1 METNTTPKKKFFRT
15 THRPYVSDI
24 HLNSHQHREIYISRI
39 SDLHLKSP
47 VISRHMQNSQATHR
61 NCRSQ
66 RFSSHAI
73 SLSRARTRS
82 LTLAANAQLARL
94 GGARLAR
101 LGGAQLVRLVRLDTR
116 LDTRLDARLDA
127 RLDVRLDARL
137 DARLDE
143 QLRGVEWRCR

>member
-1 METNTTPKKKFFRT
+1 MQ
-15 THRPYVSDI
+15 RPRRPSLR
-24 HLNSHQHREIYISRI
+24 HSAACQAS
-39 SDLHLKSP
+39 STGSSP
-47 VISRHMQNSQATHR
+47 TSTRWRRRGRVGRGR
-61 NCRSQ
+61 
-66 RFSSHAI
+66 RFAC
-73 SLSRARTRS
+73 
-82 LTLAANAQLARL
+82 AQLARL

>member
-1 METNTTPKKKFFRT
+1 MKTLKKKKFT
-15 THRPYVSDI
+15 TQWLPQKTQPTHIDLRQSRA
-24 HLNSHQHREIYISRI
+24 HLTTESRI
-39 SDLHLKSP
+39 SNNLAQ
-47 VISRHMQNSQATHR
+47 SRRITKHNSAHR
-61 NCRSQ
+61 IYAAPLWQ
-66 RFSSHAI
+66 HGI
-73 SLSRARTRS
+73 SLSLARTRS
-82 LTLAANAQLARL
+82 LTLACAQLARL